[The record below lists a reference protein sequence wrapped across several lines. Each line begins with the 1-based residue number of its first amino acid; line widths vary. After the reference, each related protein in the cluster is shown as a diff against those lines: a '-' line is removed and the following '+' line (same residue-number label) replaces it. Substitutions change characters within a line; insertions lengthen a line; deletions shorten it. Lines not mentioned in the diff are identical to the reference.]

1 MASATVASERQRE
14 WKATARG
21 SEVGNAKRGP
31 IERSQY
37 NEGMLALRFIALL
50 ALVIWVGG
58 LLALGAIAAPSIF
71 DVLDARQI
79 AGGRVLAGALF
90 GEILR
95 RFHIVS
101 YAAGGLLLGTIL
113 LRRVLG
119 PPPRRFAWR
128 AGLATLMLAASAYSG
143 LVVSGRIGELQ
154 RDIGGSPSALPE
166 GDARRVQFGRLHGLS
181 TALQLVPLLGG
192 LMLIY
197 WEIKE

>member
-1 MASATVASERQRE
+1 MIR
-14 WKATARG
+14 
-21 SEVGNAKRGP
+21 
-31 IERSQY
+31 
-37 NEGMLALRFIALL
+37 MLVLRFAALL

-58 LLALGAIAAPSIF
+58 LLALGAVAAPAIF
-71 DVLDARQI
+71 DVLAAQPD
-79 AGGRVLAGALF
+79 GGRLLAGALF

-95 RFHIVS
+95 RFHLVA
-101 YAAGGLLLGTIL
+101 YASGAILLGTLL

-128 AGLATLMLAASAYSG
+128 AGLATLMLAASGYSG
-143 LVVSGRIGELQ
+143 IVVAGEIAALQ
-154 RDIGGSPSALPE
+154 RQIGVAPSSLPE
-166 GDARRVQFGRLHGLS
+166 ADPRRVRFGRLHGLS